1 MSTETQVP
9 KKGAAAETPPML
21 APQDVVAQLR
31 TLRQQIAEVTP
42 LTAQQRRTLR
52 KHATMPNV
60 VLQAS
65 INAIGASDYVQQ
77 AVGQP
82 ADEVRQLAEE
92 ANRWS
97 AVADELRAMLKGIDG
112 ANLVRR
118 QRVGLLAVQA
128 FGISR
133 QLSRDPNYADLLPH
147 VEEIR
152 RLKNLGRRKKPAPQ
166 APQSPQSPQ
175 TAEPPQPAE
184 S

>member
-1 MSTETQVP
+1 
-9 KKGAAAETPPML
+9 ML

-31 TLRQQIAEVTP
+31 SLRQQIADVTP
-42 LTAQQRRTLR
+42 LTPLQRKTLR
-52 KHATMPNV
+52 FHAKLPNDV
-60 VLQAS
+60 VQAS

-92 ANRWS
+92 ANRWT

-118 QRVGLLAVQA
+118 QRVGLVAVQA

-152 RLKNLGRRKKPAPQ
+152 RLKNLSRRKKSAPQ
-166 APQSPQSPQ
+166 VPQSPQSPQ
-175 TAEPPQPAE
+175 TAEPQQPVE